1 MIKTDN
7 RSTKVLKAIAI
18 TLGYMI
24 GGTAILFAWAYL
36 LVNHIWIA
44 GAIVGAAVVAAVAR
58 AIFKEVME
66 GRH

>member
-1 MIKTDN
+1 MIKTNN

-44 GAIVGAAVVAAVAR
+44 GAIVGAAVAR
-58 AIFKEVME
+58 VIFKEVME